1 MALRLKSST
10 IEAGSTISRVYT
22 CDGRD
27 ISPPLRW
34 ENAPPGTKNFALVC
48 DDPDAP
54 MGTWVHWVIYR
65 IPADSDRLAEAIPL
79 AEKLENGTLQGSN
92 DFGRIGY
99 GGPCPPRGKPHR
111 YFFRLYALDAE
122 LSVGSGLT
130 KNALLKEIEGH
141 VLEQAEF
148 YGVYGRA

>member
-1 MALRLKSST
+1 MALSLKSST
-10 IEAGSTISRVYT
+10 VEAGSTIPRIYT

-34 ENAPPGTKNFALVC
+34 ENAPPGTKGFAMVC

-54 MGTWVHWVIYR
+54 MGTWVHWVIYC
-65 IPADSDRLAEAIPL
+65 IPADSDRLAEAIP
-79 AEKLENGTLQGSN
+79 ATEKLENGTLQGSN

-111 YFFRLYALDAE
+111 YFFRLYALDTE
-122 LSVGSGLT
+122 LSIRSGLT
-130 KNALLKEIEGH
+130 KKALLKEIEGH
-141 VLEQAEF
+141 VLETAQL